1 MTSTTETRTAE
12 TLTNWAGNIAFH
24 PAAVH
29 RPTSVAEVQ
38 ELVAGSDRLRVLGSG
53 HSFNPIA
60 DTPGDLLVL
69 ADMPPTVE
77 VDTARAQAR
86 VAGAVRYG
94 ELVGPLHAAG
104 FALPNTGSLP
114 HISVAGACATGTHG
128 SGVGNQV
135 LATHVAAVELVRADG
150 ELVTLRRGESG
161 FEGAV
166 LSLGALG
173 VVTHLTL
180 DLVPTFD
187 MTQVVHEGLTR
198 AALHEN
204 LDEVLASAY
213 SVSVF
218 TDHRAGTGAQV
229 WQKRTSTAPAP
240 QEWLGAQ
247 LADGPRHPVPGE
259 DPAACTTQGGV
270 VGPWHERLP
279 HFRLDFT
286 PSSGEELQSEYF
298 VDRVHGAA
306 ALEAIEGLAE
316 DMAPLLMIS
325 ELRTVAADD
334 LWLSPAQGRDSLALH
349 FTWHADTPGVTAFL
363 PRLEERLAE
372 LDARPHWGKVNT
384 VDPDVVRGLFPHL
397 EDARALLHAHDP
409 AGTLRNE
416 LVQRYLS

>member
-1 MTSTTETRTAE
+1 MTTAAPA
-12 TLTNWAGNIAFH
+12 LTNWAGNIVFR

-29 RPTSVAEVQ
+29 RPCSVAEVQ
-38 ELVAGSDRLRVLGSG
+38 ALVAGSSHLRVLGSG
-53 HSFNPIA
+53 HSFNRIA

-69 ADMPPTVE
+69 DRMAPTVE
-77 VDTARAQAR
+77 IDTARAQAR

-94 ELVGPLHAAG
+94 ELAHPLHAAG

-150 ELVTLRRGESG
+150 ELVTLRRGEPG
-161 FEGAV
+161 FEGAA

-173 VVTHLTL
+173 VVTHLVL

-187 MTQVVHEGLTR
+187 VRQVVQEGLTR
-198 AALHEN
+198 AGLQEH
-204 LDEVLASAY
+204 LDEVMGSAY

-218 TDHRAGTGAQV
+218 TDHRAGTSPSV
-229 WQKRTSTAPAP
+229 WQKHTGTTAPP
-240 QEWLGAQ
+240 GWLGTHP
-247 LADGPRHPVPGE
+247 ADGPRHPVPGE
-259 DPAACTTQGGV
+259 DPAASTTQGAV
-270 VGPWHERLP
+270 AGPWHERLP

-298 VDRVHGAA
+298 VPREHGRA
-306 ALEAIEGLAE
+306 ALGVLADLAE
-316 DMAPLLMIS
+316 EMAPLLMIS

-349 FTWHADTPGVTAFL
+349 FTWFPDTAGVTAFL
-363 PRLEERLAE
+363 PRLEQRLAE

-384 VDPDVVRGLFPHL
+384 VDPEVVRGLFPRL
-397 EDARALLHAHDP
+397 EDARALVHEHDP
-409 AGTLRNE
+409 SGTLRNE
-416 LVQRYLS
+416 LVERYLR